1 MANGPKKKRARNVWD
16 ARFPRNPESG
26 ELAIMGFTSAC
37 AKAASLWRR
46 QACRQHQSTASCRVR
61 FSGGCRRRPGIWISG
76 VMAGASPTECDGA
89 AAGMLTP
96 SGRDETRDKADIV
109 RRRWIAR

>member
-1 MANGPKKKRARNVWD
+1 MANGPKKKRARNVRD
-16 ARFPRNPESG
+16 ARFPRNAESG
-26 ELAIMGFTSAC
+26 ELAIMGFGSAC
-37 AKAASLWRR
+37 AKAASLRRR
-46 QACRQHQSTASCRVR
+46 QASCRVR

-76 VMAGASPTECDGA
+76 VMACASPTECDGA